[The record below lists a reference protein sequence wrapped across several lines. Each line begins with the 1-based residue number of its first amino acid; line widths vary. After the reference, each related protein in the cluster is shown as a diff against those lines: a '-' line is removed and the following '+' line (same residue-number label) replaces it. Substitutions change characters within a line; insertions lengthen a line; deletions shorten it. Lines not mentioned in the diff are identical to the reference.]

1 MRNIPGGC
9 ATASSRVFSN
19 MPATPQRKAILVN
32 GPPASGKTTIA
43 EALSSHFHLPILA
56 RDAVQEALYDTLG
69 TGDREYNRLLGR
81 AGMAVIWR
89 MLQNFPPDAAVIIDT
104 WCRYPPF
111 NWLTDGLKSAG
122 IIRFVEVFC
131 WAQGEILAQRYLSRV
146 GLRHPGHPGKELA
159 PELIEV
165 AKKAKPTGLADALF
179 VDTSVNASNSHAEI
193 IQWVKSHLQIQ

>member
-1 MRNIPGGC
+1 M
-9 ATASSRVFSN
+9 SL
-19 MPATPQRKAILVN
+19 TPQRKAILVN
-32 GPPASGKTTIA
+32 GPPASGKTAIA
-43 EALSSHFHLPILA
+43 EALAAHFQLPILA

-69 TGDREYNRLLGR
+69 TGDREYNRLLGQ

-89 MLQNFPPDAAVIIDT
+89 MMQNFPPDASVIIDT

-111 NWLTDGLKSAG
+111 DWLTDGIKSAG
-122 IIRFVEVFC
+122 ITRLVEVFC

-165 AKKAKPTGLADALF
+165 SKKAKPTGLADALI
-179 VDTSVNASNSHAEI
+179 VDTSQGGNIKHEEI
-193 IQWVKSHLQIQ
+193 IQWVNDHLQIQ

>member
-1 MRNIPGGC
+1 M
-9 ATASSRVFSN
+9 SL
-19 MPATPQRKAILVN
+19 TPCRKAILVN

-43 EALSSHFHLPILA
+43 EALAAHFRLPILA

-89 MLQNFPPDAAVIIDT
+89 MLQHFPPDAIVIIDT

-111 NWLTDGLKSAG
+111 DWLTDGLKSAG
-122 IIRFVEVFC
+122 ITRFVEVFC
-131 WAQGEILAQRYLSRV
+131 WAQGDVLVQRYLSRV
-146 GLRHPGHPGKELA
+146 GLRHPGHPGQELA
-159 PELIEV
+159 PELIDV

-179 VDTSVNASNSHAEI
+179 VDTSQDARFSHAEI
-193 IQWVKSHLQIQ
+193 IQWVNDHLQIQ